1 MDASFNLKH
10 VPGSFVWIIERENAD
25 KNCNKCDTDGNVNIT
40 FFDGTQKKWRCPIC
54 LGYKKVVKDVYRI
67 RKCKIKRV
75 NIGARINED
84 GNLTVDEESIQLEGT
99 NVRDNID
106 PDFEYYIR
114 NIYDTES
121 DAKIAANEINKA
133 RGNTDEL
140 YEDCPM

>member
-1 MDASFNLKH
+1 MDTNFNLKH
-10 VPGSFVWIIERENAD
+10 VPGSFAWINERENAD
-25 KNCNKCDTDGNVNIT
+25 KNCNKCDTNGNVNIT

-67 RKCKIKRV
+67 KKCKIKRV

-84 GNLTVDEESIQLEGT
+84 GNLTVEEESIQLEGT
-99 NVRDNID
+99 NIRDNID

>member
-1 MDASFNLKH
+1 MRR
-10 VPGSFVWIIERENAD
+10 SFVWIIERENAD

-67 RKCKIKRV
+67 KKCKIKRV

-84 GNLTVDEESIQLEGT
+84 GNLTVEEESIQLEGT
-99 NVRDNID
+99 DVRDNID

-121 DAKIAANEINKA
+121 DAKVAANEINKA

>member
-1 MDASFNLKH
+1 MDTTFNLKH

-67 RKCKIKRV
+67 KKCKIKRV

-84 GNLTVDEESIQLEGT
+84 GNLTVEEESIQLEGT

-114 NIYDTES
+114 NIYDIES
-121 DAKIAANEINKA
+121 DAKAAANEINKA
-133 RGNTDEL
+133 RGNIDEL

>member
-1 MDASFNLKH
+1 MDTSFNLKH

-84 GNLTVDEESIQLEGT
+84 GNLTVEEESIQLEGT

-114 NIYDTES
+114 NIYDIES
-121 DAKIAANEINKA
+121 DAKAAANEINKA

-140 YEDCPM
+140 YEDCSM

>member
-1 MDASFNLKH
+1 M
-10 VPGSFVWIIERENAD
+10 
-25 KNCNKCDTDGNVNIT
+25 
-40 FFDGTQKKWRCPIC
+40 
-54 LGYKKVVKDVYRI
+54 
-67 RKCKIKRV
+67 
-75 NIGARINED
+75 INED
-84 GNLTVDEESIQLEGT
+84 GNLTVEEESIQLEGT

>member
-1 MDASFNLKH
+1 MDTSFNLKH

-40 FFDGTQKKWRCPIC
+40 FIDGTQKKYRCPIC
-54 LGYKKVVKDVYRI
+54 LGYKKIVKDVYRI
-67 RKCKIKRV
+67 KKCKVKRV
-75 NIGARINED
+75 NIGARLEKD
-84 GNLTVDEESIQLEGT
+84 DNLIIAEESIQLEGFDIS
-99 NVRDNID
+99 DNID

-121 DAKIAANEINKA
+121 DVKAAANEINKA
-133 RGNTDEL
+133 RGNIDEL

>member
-84 GNLTVDEESIQLEGT
+84 GNLTVEEESIQLEGI

-133 RGNTDEL
+133 RGNIDEL

>member
-84 GNLTVDEESIQLEGT
+84 GNLTVEEESVQLEGT

>member
-1 MDASFNLKH
+1 MDTSFNLKH
-10 VPGSFVWIIERENAD
+10 VPGSFALIIERENAD
-25 KNCNKCDTDGNVNIT
+25 KNCNKCDTNGNVNIT

-67 RKCKIKRV
+67 KKCKIKRV

-84 GNLTVDEESIQLEGT
+84 GNLTVEEESIQLEGT
-99 NVRDNID
+99 NIRDNID

>member
-1 MDASFNLKH
+1 MDTSFNLKH

-75 NIGARINED
+75 NIGARINKD
-84 GNLTVDEESIQLEGT
+84 GNLTVEEESIQLEGT

-114 NIYDTES
+114 NIYDIES
-121 DAKIAANEINKA
+121 DAKAAANEINKA
-133 RGNTDEL
+133 RGNIDEL

>member
-1 MDASFNLKH
+1 MDTSFNLKH

-84 GNLTVDEESIQLEGT
+84 GNLTVEEESIQLEGT

>member
-1 MDASFNLKH
+1 MDTSFNLKH

-84 GNLTVDEESIQLEGT
+84 GNLTVEEESIQLEGT

-114 NIYDTES
+114 NIYDIES
-121 DAKIAANEINKA
+121 DAKVAANEINKV

>member
-40 FFDGTQKKWRCPIC
+40 FFDSTQKKWRCPIC

-67 RKCKIKRV
+67 KKCKIKRV

-84 GNLTVDEESIQLEGT
+84 GNLTVEEESIQLEGT

>member
-1 MDASFNLKH
+1 MDTSFNLKH

-67 RKCKIKRV
+67 KKCKIKRV

-84 GNLTVDEESIQLEGT
+84 GNLTVEEESIQLEGT

-106 PDFEYYIR
+106 PDFEYCIR
-114 NIYDTES
+114 NIYDIES
-121 DAKIAANEINKA
+121 DAKAAANEINKA
-133 RGNTDEL
+133 RGNIDEL